1 MKKMLV
7 AAALV
12 MLVAPAFAA
21 DYPRRPPMYADPL
34 VAAPLFNWTG
44 FYIGGHGGYG
54 WGTGAGVSTSGF
66 IGGGQLGFNYQ
77 LNGGLVLGAET
88 DISISGIDGTAG
100 GVTFGTDYLGSLRA
114 RVGYAVDRVLL
125 YGTGGFGY
133 GRGDLRIGGLSDK
146 QTQWGWALGG
156 GIEAMVAPQ
165 LSARIEYLYMDLGHD
180 TYGSVIGPINVGF
193 TTGLLRAGMNY
204 KF

>member
-1 MKKMLV
+1 MKKILV

-12 MLVAPAFAA
+12 MLAAPAFAA
-21 DYPRRPPMYADPL
+21 DYRRPPQYADPL

-44 FYIGGHGGYG
+44 FYVGLNGGYG

-66 IGGGQLGFNYQ
+66 VGGGQLGFNYQ

-88 DISISGIDGTAG
+88 DIALSGMDGTAA
-100 GVTFGTDYLGSLRA
+100 GVTFSTDYLGSVRA
-114 RVGYAVDRVLL
+114 RLGYAVDRVML
-125 YGTGGFGY
+125 YGTGGLAY
-133 GRGDLRIGGLSDK
+133 GRGDLQIGGLSNK

-165 LSARIEYLYMDLGHD
+165 LSARIEYLYMDLGHA
-180 TYGSVIGPINVGF
+180 TYGSVFGPVNVGL
-193 TTGLLRAGMNY
+193 TTGLLRAGVNY

>member
-1 MKKMLV
+1 MKKMLL

-12 MLVAPAFAA
+12 TLAVPAFAA
-21 DYPRRPPMYADPL
+21 DYRRPPQYADPL
-34 VAAPLFNWTG
+34 VAGPLFNWTG
-44 FYIGGHGGYG
+44 FYAGLHGGYG

-66 IGGGQLGFNYQ
+66 VGGGQLGFNYQ

-100 GVTFGTDYLGSLRA
+100 GVTFGVDYLGSLRA
-114 RVGYAVDRVLL
+114 RVGYAVDRVML
-125 YGTGGFGY
+125 YGTGGLGY

-146 QTQWGWALGG
+146 QTQLGWTLGG

-165 LSARIEYLYMDLGHD
+165 LSARIEYLYMDLGRD
-180 TYGSVIGPINVGF
+180 TYASVFGPVNVGF
-193 TTGLLRAGMNY
+193 TTGLLRAGVNY

>member
-1 MKKMLV
+1 MKKILV

-12 MLVAPAFAA
+12 MLAAPAFAA
-21 DYPRRPPMYADPL
+21 DYRRPPQYADPL

-44 FYIGGHGGYG
+44 FYVGLNGGYG

-66 IGGGQLGFNYQ
+66 VGGGQLGFNYQ

-88 DISISGIDGTAG
+88 DIALSGMDGTAA
-100 GVTFGTDYLGSLRA
+100 GVTFSTDYLGSVRA
-114 RVGYAVDRVLL
+114 RLGYAVDRVML
-125 YGTGGFGY
+125 YGTGGLAY
-133 GRGDLRIGGLSDK
+133 GRGDLQIGGLSNK

-180 TYGSVIGPINVGF
+180 TYGSVFGPVNVGL
-193 TTGLLRAGMNY
+193 TTGLLRAGVNY

>member
-1 MKKMLV
+1 MKKILV

-12 MLVAPAFAA
+12 MLAAPAFAA
-21 DYPRRPPMYADPL
+21 DYRRPPQYADPL

-44 FYIGGHGGYG
+44 FYVGLNGGYG

-66 IGGGQLGFNYQ
+66 VGGGQLGFNYQ

-88 DISISGIDGTAG
+88 DIALSGMDGTAA
-100 GVTFGTDYLGSLRA
+100 GVTFSTDYLGSVRA
-114 RVGYAVDRVLL
+114 RLGYAVDRVML
-125 YGTGGFGY
+125 YGTGGLAY
-133 GRGDLRIGGLSDK
+133 GRGDLQIGGLSNK
-146 QTQWGWALGG
+146 QIQWGWALGG

-165 LSARIEYLYMDLGHD
+165 LSARIEYLYMDLGHE
-180 TYGSVIGPINVGF
+180 TYGSVFGPVNVGL
-193 TTGLLRAGMNY
+193 TTGLLRAGVNY

>member
-1 MKKMLV
+1 MKKILV

-12 MLVAPAFAA
+12 MLAAPAFAA
-21 DYPRRPPMYADPL
+21 DYRRPPQYADPL

-44 FYIGGHGGYG
+44 FYVGLNGGYG

-66 IGGGQLGFNYQ
+66 VGGGQLGFNYQ

-88 DISISGIDGTAG
+88 DIALSGMDGTAA
-100 GVTFGTDYLGSLRA
+100 GVTFSTDYLGSVRA
-114 RVGYAVDRVLL
+114 RLGYAVDRVML
-125 YGTGGFGY
+125 YGTGGLAY
-133 GRGDLRIGGLSDK
+133 GRGDLRIGGLSNK

-180 TYGSVIGPINVGF
+180 TYGSVFGPVNVGL
-193 TTGLLRAGMNY
+193 TTGLLRAGVNY

>member
-1 MKKMLV
+1 MKKILV

-12 MLVAPAFAA
+12 MLAAPAFAA
-21 DYPRRPPMYADPL
+21 DYRRPPQFADPL

-44 FYIGGHGGYG
+44 FYVGLNGGYG

-66 IGGGQLGFNYQ
+66 VGGGQLGFNYQ

-88 DISISGIDGTAG
+88 DIALSGMDGSAA
-100 GVTFGTDYLGSLRA
+100 GVTFSTDYLGSVRA
-114 RVGYAVDRVLL
+114 RVGYAVDRVML
-125 YGTGGFGY
+125 YGTGGLAY
-133 GRGDLRIGGLSDK
+133 GRGDLQIGGLSNK

-180 TYGSVIGPINVGF
+180 TYGSVLGPVNVGL
-193 TTGLLRAGMNY
+193 TTGLLRAGVNY

>member
-1 MKKMLV
+1 MKKMLL

-12 MLVAPAFAA
+12 VLAAPAFAA
-21 DYPRRPPMYADPL
+21 DYRTPPQYADPL
-34 VAAPLFNWTG
+34 VAAPLFNWSG

-66 IGGGQLGFNYQ
+66 VGGGQLGFNYQ
-77 LNGGLVLGAET
+77 IDRLVLGAEA
-88 DISISGIDGTAG
+88 DISVSGIDGTAG
-100 GVTFGTDYLGSLRA
+100 GVTFGADYLGSLRA
-114 RVGYAVDRVLL
+114 RIGYAADRVLL
-125 YGTGGFGY
+125 YGTGGLAY
-133 GRGDLRIGGLSDK
+133 GRGDLTIGGLSNK

-165 LSARIEYLYMDLGHD
+165 LSARIEYLYMNLGHD
-180 TYGSVIGPINVGF
+180 TYGSVLGPMNVGF
-193 TTGLLRAGMNY
+193 TTGLLRAGVNY